1 MCVKLIIRKSSE
13 PVVLLPGT
21 TTMHMMWLPTF
32 TSNVI
37 LIGILSVYPLH
48 SAAFNTTLQA
58 NNGTTACSLLQQELG
73 TTIVQ
78 SSGSAQYDA
87 GVAHA
92 YNLFNGV
99 IEPSCIVFPSAPADV
114 QTAMR
119 AIVSTGS
126 KYAVQAGGH
135 TGMIGWNKCAFYS
148 NSHFLADLSFIF
160 VRTVLDYAVSRVEF

>member
-1 MCVKLIIRKSSE
+1 VYSKPFCQLYRLYVSYHHVKLVSSE

-21 TTMHMMWLPTF
+21 TTMMWLPTF
-32 TSNVI
+32 ASNVI

-119 AIVSTGS
+119 IIVSTGS

-135 TGMIGWNKCAFYS
+135 TGMIGWNKCAFLVKFS
-148 NSHFLADLSFIF
+148 LS
-160 VRTVLDYAVSRVEF
+160 R